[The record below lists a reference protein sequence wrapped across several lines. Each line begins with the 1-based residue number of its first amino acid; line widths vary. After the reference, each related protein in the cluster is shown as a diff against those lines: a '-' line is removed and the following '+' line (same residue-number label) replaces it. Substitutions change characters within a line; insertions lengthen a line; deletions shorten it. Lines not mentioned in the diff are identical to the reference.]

1 MTWITWDHTLELGHD
16 AMDADHRQL
25 VALVNQ
31 LADGVVNNLKKEAHE
46 ALIDDLF
53 LHTKAHFGME
63 EELMTACSY
72 PYAEDHRSEHARL
85 IKDALDYRAKF
96 DSGAQP
102 SISLLFFFD
111 QWLSRHIL
119 TLDRELARFLART
132 R

>member
-1 MTWITWDHTLELGHD
+1 MGWIKWDHTLELGHD

-31 LADGVVNNLKKEAHE
+31 LAKGVVNNLGKETHD

-53 LHTKAHFGME
+53 AHVRAHFGME
-63 EELMTACSY
+63 EQLMAACSY
-72 PYAEDHRSEHARL
+72 PYAEDHRAEHARL
-85 IKDALDYRAKF
+85 IKDALGYRAKF

-119 TLDRELARFLART
+119 SSDRELANFLARNK
-132 R
+132 